1 MKYILT
7 NLKSFAAKNTLIFL
21 LFILCE
27 IADVLI
33 ILFSHGAFQNFKAS
47 KDLEKQKDNV
57 LGYSFC
63 FGEIVDTVKDEK
75 GDDMYYIGSEAI
87 TPTQLEEVLDR
98 LDDKTK
104 ASLPGMYFTLSFDDD
119 EAAYAEYFDTDEDG
133 DVNYPMSA
141 VRIEYDEDLGDY
153 SLYNSYVENI
163 SLRKGRYFT
172 KEEYASDENLI
183 VLPSYAKD
191 ELIGKTVRLL
201 GKDYTVIGILGENA
215 SDEFQV
221 PFKTLDDS
229 CSVSDISLLD
239 DNALDVQSFAKLKKA
254 FAEVLDCDVNFPPV
268 ETVDLSEIKFYNS
281 IIFMSVAVAV
291 ASAVN
296 LAMLFRYVIK
306 SRNKQTAVFLLCGCT
321 RGKIRRM
328 YTAEIGIISV
338 SIYGVFA
345 AVFNYALLPLL
356 KVFFEYIEV
365 AYNPRVYLTIFG
377 IYIVSIYLFLNIVI
391 LRTSKASPVKMLK
404 ERGR

>member
-1 MKYILT
+1 
-7 NLKSFAAKNTLIFL
+7 
-21 LFILCE
+21 
-27 IADVLI
+27 
-33 ILFSHGAFQNFKAS
+33 
-47 KDLEKQKDNV
+47 
-57 LGYSFC
+57 
-63 FGEIVDTVKDEK
+63 
-75 GDDMYYIGSEAI
+75 
-87 TPTQLEEVLDR
+87 
-98 LDDKTK
+98 
-104 ASLPGMYFTLSFDDD
+104 
-119 EAAYAEYFDTDEDG
+119 
-133 DVNYPMSA
+133 
-141 VRIEYDEDLGDY
+141 
-153 SLYNSYVENI
+153 VENI